1 MLQSLGA
8 QLPSGQWPRETF
20 AVQAARKE
28 YHSSKMNDEQ
38 KKLWGEAAL
47 TGWNAYIDN
56 QAIEVLSLAESEK
69 IRKDLARRKELDR
82 ILVPRFVCT
91 DKNDGL
97 RTDSH
102 PLPLKASSRLV
113 APGFQHRANL
123 EKKPET

>member
-1 MLQSLGA
+1 MCQRDWDMLQSMGA
-8 QLPSGQWPRETF
+8 QLPSGQRPSETY

-28 YHSSKMNDEQ
+28 YHWSKMDDEQ

-56 QAIEVLSLAESEK
+56 QAIEVLSLAESERV
-69 IRKDLARRKELDR
+69 RKDLARARRKELDR

-97 RTDSH
+97 RTKSH
-102 PLPLKASSRLV
+102 QLPVKAS
-113 APGFQHRANL
+113 
-123 EKKPET
+123 